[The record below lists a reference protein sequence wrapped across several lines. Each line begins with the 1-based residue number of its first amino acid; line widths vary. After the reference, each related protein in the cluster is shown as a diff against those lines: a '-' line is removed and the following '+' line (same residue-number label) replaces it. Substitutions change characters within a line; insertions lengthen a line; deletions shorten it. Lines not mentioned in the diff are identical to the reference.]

1 MDAPQRILL
10 IRPSALGDVC
20 RTVPVAASLRRAFPG
35 ARIEWLVQAEFA
47 DAIRAHPAVDAV
59 VPFERRG
66 MTRGSFVGGAGWKRL
81 GALVRRLREA
91 RYDLVIDCQGL
102 ARSGLF
108 SVMTGARARVGYSNA
123 EELASWAYTMRVDAP
138 REWHT
143 VDRML
148 ALVGALGVEPV
159 RDLRLVVP
167 QEDRDAAPEW
177 VMRERYAVV
186 APSSRW
192 EAKRWPSDRFARV
205 AAALLEA
212 GVVERVAVVGS
223 ESERDQCAAVL
234 GVGDRR
240 VEDLVGRTGVGGL
253 MAVIERAAIV
263 IANDSAALHMAVG
276 FDRPMVGLFGP
287 TRIDLVGPYGR
298 ARDVIQAAVPEAGM
312 THKDPRHG
320 STMARI
326 PVDAVVRA
334 ALERVRGGAGRIVR
348 TSDAPQDPPDSSRER
363 LAPSA

>member
-1 MDAPQRILL
+1 MEAPQRILL

-47 DAIRAHPAVDAV
+47 DAIRSHPAVDAV

-66 MTRGSFVGGAGWKRL
+66 MTRGSFVRMAGWKRL
-81 GALVRRLREA
+81 GALVRRLREP

-108 SVMTGARARVGYSNA
+108 ALMTGGRARVGYSNA
-123 EELASWAYTMRVDAP
+123 EEMASWAYTMRVDAP

-167 QEDRDAAPEW
+167 PEDRDGAPEW
-177 VMRERYAVV
+177 VMRERYAVI

-192 EAKRWPSDRFARV
+192 PAKRWPSDRFAQV
-205 AAALLEA
+205 AATLLEA
-212 GVVERVAVVGS
+212 GVVERIVVVGS
-223 ESERDQCAAVL
+223 GTERDQCAAVL
-234 GVGDRR
+234 GVGGGR

-298 ARDVIQAAVPEAGM
+298 ERDVIQPSIPEAGV
-312 THKDPRHG
+312 THKDPRHR
-320 STMARI
+320 SMMERI

-334 ALERVRGGAGRIVR
+334 ALERMHGSAGRIVR
-348 TSDAPQDPPDSSRER
+348 PTDVPQDPPDSPRER